1 MAAQRP
7 AALLLS
13 FCLIGQLTACK
24 RTQPPQQPQPAATEP
39 AKPAIDAAK
48 LTDEQLA
55 AASKEDGLGV
65 GLRIAGNGTFSAS
78 KAIPLHVILED
89 FGARVPIASGLCGGF
104 YLITEDPVSHELSSG
119 QLTLNPRCFDSDPF
133 PDAIPLEKNKP
144 KIVDSNTQI
153 ASHIDFIPGKY
164 LFSIE
169 WHAFPA
175 GPGGIGEREAYTTV
189 HSNSIPITITP

>member
-1 MAAQRP
+1 MSARRL

-13 FCLIGQLTACK
+13 LCLVAPLTACK
-24 RTQPPQQPQPAATEP
+24 RTPPPQPAQPAATETP
-39 AKPAIDAAK
+39 KPVINLDK
-48 LTDEQLA
+48 MTDEQLA
-55 AASKEDGLGV
+55 SASKEEGLGV
-65 GLRIAGNGTFSAS
+65 GLRIAGSGTFSAS
-78 KAIPLHVILED
+78 KAIPLHVVIED

-104 YLITEDPVSHELSSG
+104 YLIMEDPATHELSSG
-119 QLTLNPRCFDSDPF
+119 QLTLNPRCFAADPF
-133 PDAIPLEKNKP
+133 PDSIPLEKNKP
-144 KIVDSNTQI
+144 KIVDSNTLT
-153 ASHIDFIPGKY
+153 ASHIDFTPGKY